1 MDQRLILL
9 FLHKKVKM
17 FFKLF
22 PATSKFEV
30 LLTDIVITT
39 VANRL
44 AMETDKI
51 LTNIE
56 EKHSL
61 DRATAEQLARIM
73 ASLFNIED

>member
-1 MDQRLILL
+1 VLL

-17 FFKLF
+17 FFRLF
-22 PATSKFEV
+22 LATSNFEV

-39 VANRL
+39 VANRF
-44 AMETDKI
+44 AMESDKM
-51 LTNIE
+51 LKNIE